1 MSFRT
6 PDRAPPRPS
15 LRPIAGL
22 CVALATFGPG
32 VARAGEATP
41 IYLIADTQGEI
52 HLSDRDDA
60 DAGVPVE
67 RIVGA
72 ATNRR
77 AASAVASTSRYAT
90 LVDAAALAER
100 LDPALIHAVIGVE
113 SAYRPLATSPRGA
126 SGLMQLMPP
135 TARDYGVTDIFDPRQ
150 NIAAGTR
157 HLRTL
162 MDRYGQDLARALAAY
177 NAGAGAIDRARPRSA
192 GWPNPETSA
201 YVVRVLGRYAQLR
214 MQPAAERVAVTDL
227 QP

>member
-1 MSFRT
+1 MRLV
-6 PDRAPPRPS
+6 A
-15 LRPIAGL
+15 AV
-22 CVALATFGPG
+22 CVALATAGPG
-32 VARAGEATP
+32 IARAGDATS

-60 DAGVPVE
+60 DAGVAVE

-72 ATNRR
+72 APNRR
-77 AASAVASTSRYAT
+77 AASMDASTNRYAT
-90 LVDAAALAER
+90 LVDAAALAQR

-113 SAYRPLATSPRGA
+113 SAYRPLAMSPRGA

-162 MDRYGQDLARALAAY
+162 MDRYGQDLERALAAY
-177 NAGAGAIDRARPRSA
+177 NAGAGAIDRAPPRSA

-201 YVVRVLGRYAQLR
+201 YVVRVLGRYAELR
-214 MQPAAERVAVTDL
+214 TRPTFERAATVAAHVNDL